1 MPGYP
6 MAFTMKRNTQ
16 KHQQSNKTTPAEQHK
31 SQKTGA
37 HEFVKLIIV
46 SLILVFGL
54 IRPFIVEAYRIP
66 SGSMEDTLL
75 IGDQILVNKF
85 IYGVKIPGT
94 DIKIFDFH
102 KPARGD
108 VFVFIPHHDARH
120 FIKRIVAIE
129 GDTVE
134 TRADTLFVNG
144 EAVDD
149 AHYTK
154 HMRFS
159 PFSSSDFPPFRQP
172 EYLPKRDAFSDF
184 ALTRSQ
190 FKRKFPEGK
199 PFTVPKGMVFA
210 MGDNRD
216 QSSDSRFW
224 GPVAVDDITGQAFMI
239 AFSTANRPV
248 KLWEV
253 WKMVGNIRFN
263 RIGKLISS
271 EPDSFKVTKLGKG
284 E

>member
-1 MPGYP
+1 MSLYP

-16 KHQQSNKTTPAEQHK
+16 KHWQSTKATPAKQQK
-31 SQKTGA
+31 SQKIGV
-37 HEFVKLIIV
+37 HESAKFIIV
-46 SLILVFGL
+46 LLILNFGL

-75 IGDQILVNKF
+75 VGDQILVNKF

-102 KPARGD
+102 EPARGD
-108 VFVFIPHHDARH
+108 VAVFIPHHDERH
-120 FIKRIVAIE
+120 FIKRIVAVE

-134 TRADTLFVNG
+134 TRDDTLYVNG
-144 EAVDD
+144 EVVKDG
-149 AHYTK
+149 HYTK
-154 HMRFS
+154 HMNFSRFRRG
-159 PFSSSDFPPFRQP
+159 DFPPFRQP
-172 EYLPKRDAFSDF
+172 EYLPESDAFSDF
-184 ALTRSQ
+184 ALTPSQ
-190 FKRKFPEGK
+190 FKRKFRDGK

-224 GPVAVDDITGQAFMI
+224 GPVAVDNIKGQAFLI
-239 AFSTANRPV
+239 TFSSANRPV

-263 RIGKLISS
+263 RIGKRILS
-271 EPDSFKVTKLGKG
+271 EPDSFAQ
-284 E
+284 